1 MAQDGASQLISI
13 YTYRYKGLTGPGE
26 GIGSRGPK
34 EASMFKRK
42 PKAYRVVL
50 DGEIGGH
57 SMLIIVGCSDVDECI
72 EYTNRTKE
80 KGQSIFDIQEIVR

>member
-1 MAQDGASQLISI
+1 
-13 YTYRYKGLTGPGE
+13 
-26 GIGSRGPK
+26 
-34 EASMFKRK
+34 MFKRK